1 MSWSSEDLD
10 GAIADFTEIQTAINY
25 HNAQETLQHL
35 LQNLDLTSQE
45 QQGLETEIDQ
55 LAQMLN
61 KLENSVLQIAAFGL
75 VGRGKSSVLNA
86 LLGKNIFQTGA
97 LHGVTTDIDQ
107 ADWQLLTETVGDG
120 VVQRAAIAD
129 KKNSRLELIDT
140 PGIDEVNGETREQLA
155 KMIAQQMDLIL
166 FVIAGD
172 MSRVEFEALSQLRE
186 VGKPIILVFNKVD
199 QYPDADRELI
209 YQTICDRRVK
219 ELLSP
224 DEIVMVSAAPLVTKV
239 VMDAEGNQKIRR
251 AKGEANILDLRVK
264 ILEILQREGKALLA
278 LNSMLY
284 VDVVHD
290 KLVRRKLLLREQAG
304 DRLIDQAMAAK
315 AAVVALNPVTV
326 LDIFSGAVVDVAL
339 IISLSR
345 LYGLQL
351 QQSEAIS
358 LLQKIALSMGGI
370 SAGELLANLGLSSL
384 KGMLGISAPLTGG
397 LAIAPYLSVAITQ
410 GAVAGLSTKIIG
422 QASKMYLANGGSWA
436 GENPKTIVQDII
448 DSLDEKS
455 ILHRLKQEL
464 TAKLRPSPKA

>member
-1 MSWSSEDLD
+1 MSWSAEDLD
-10 GAIADFTEIQTAINY
+10 GAIADFTEIQAAINY

-45 QQGLETEIDQ
+45 QQGLETEIGQ
-55 LAQMLN
+55 LAQMLD

-107 ADWQLLTETVGDG
+107 ADWVLQSESIGDG
-120 VVQRAAIAD
+120 VVQRAAFSSETT
-129 KKNSRLELIDT
+129 SRLELVDT

-155 KMIAQQMDLIL
+155 KLVAQQMDLIL

-186 VGKPIILVFNKVD
+186 VGKPIVLVFNKVD
-199 QYPDADRELI
+199 QYPEADRNLI
-209 YQTICDRRVK
+209 YQTICDRRVR

-224 DEIVMVSAAPLVTKV
+224 EEIVMVSAAPLVTKV
-239 VMDAEGNQKIRR
+239 VVDAEGKQRIRR
-251 AKGEANILDLRVK
+251 EKGAANIVDLKVK
-264 ILEILQREGKALLA
+264 ILEILQREGKDLLA

-290 KLVRRKLLLREQAG
+290 KLVRRKLLLRERAG
-304 DRLIDQAMAAK
+304 DRLIDRAMLTK

-326 LDIFSGAVVDVAL
+326 LDVFSGAVVDVAL
-339 IISLSR
+339 IIALSN

-351 QQSEAIS
+351 KQTEAIA

-384 KGMLGISAPLTGG
+384 KGMLGISAPFTGG
-397 LAIAPYLSVAITQ
+397 LALAPYLSVAVTQ

-422 QASKMYLANGGSWA
+422 QASKTYLANGGSWA
-436 GENPKTIVQDII
+436 GENPKMIVQNII

-464 TAKLRPSPKA
+464 TAKLQPKT